1 MAFYQ
6 PKKPGEDTPD
16 AFNGFNANAGAGQID
31 SPTQS
36 KSSFGSL
43 MSYLGAQPDRFDRST
58 TGIDRGENAGRA
70 AAPIK
75 ETAKYETSLQM
86 ADGSAP
92 TPQRTSAPVEQT
104 AAEKASTVRE
114 QSLGGAGNFK
124 SHDASGRT
132 IAPVGTPQL
141 LGSQQ
146 NAGSQNRQDTGNALI
161 SNYMVGPSLVNASEQ
176 QQKNQAEYGK
186 YRTQV
191 RDLMGLTPE
200 QYLTQRY
207 NDWYNFAFG
216 GAPRQSDPVGQLIQ
230 NKVSGA
236 MARRQPTPNTTV
248 RMNAPSVDGT
258 PFGMWL
264 ERRFPY
270 VNQAVATALFS
281 DKNLK
286 TDIDETTGDDIT
298 QILNELSGVK

>member
-6 PKKPGEDTPD
+6 PKKPGEETPD

-58 TGIDRGENAGRA
+58 TGIDRGEAAGRA

-104 AAEKASTVRE
+104 AAEKASAVRD
-114 QSLGGAGNFK
+114 QALGGAGNFK

-132 IAPVGTPQL
+132 ISPMGAPQL
-141 LGSQQ
+141 LGTQQ
-146 NAGSQNRQDTGNALI
+146 DAGSQNRQSDGNVLM
-161 SNYMVGPSLVNASEQ
+161 SNYMTGPSLANASEQ

-200 QYLTQRY
+200 QYLIQSY
-207 NDWYNFAFG
+207 NNWYNYAFG
-216 GAPRQSDPVGQLIQ
+216 GAPRQADPIGQLVL

-236 MARRQPTPNTTV
+236 MSRRQNTPNNTI
-248 RMNAPSVDGT
+248 RMNAPTVDGT
-258 PFGMWL
+258 PYGAWL
-264 ERRFPY
+264 ESKYPY
-270 VNQAVATALFS
+270 ITELAMKTIFS
-281 DKNLK
+281 DRNLK
-286 TDIDETTGDDIT
+286 TDIDETTSDDIT